1 MFIARSPLR
10 ISLGGGGTD
19 LPSYYRQSGG
29 YLLASAIDK
38 YVYTSIIKP
47 YDEGIF
53 LKYSSQEKVKKPSEI
68 KHKIF
73 KEILTMQ
80 NWKEPYQI
88 EITTLADIPAGTGL
102 GSSGAFT
109 VSAIKA
115 IQVFNS
121 EYQSNQAIAELAC
134 HIEIDRLREPVGKQ
148 DQYISAIGGICEFIF
163 NKDDSVEINRLAIP
177 EEKLNEIKE
186 SILMFY
192 TGKSRSASKV
202 LNHQDKKTL
211 NNDKEIIRNLDA
223 VKEMGKLSKDL
234 LINGDIN
241 QYGLLIQDHWKEK
254 LKRSPDMCSLEIKNF
269 IEVGMQN
276 GALGGKLVGA
286 GGGGFL
292 MFIAK
297 DKSQLRKSMLKIGL
311 QELNFNIDKLGV
323 HVIET

>member
-1 MFIARSPLR
+1 
-10 ISLGGGGTD
+10 
-19 LPSYYRQSGG
+19 
-29 YLLASAIDK
+29 
-38 YVYTSIIKP
+38 
-47 YDEGIF
+47 
-53 LKYSSQEKVKKPSEI
+53 
-68 KHKIF
+68 
-73 KEILTMQ
+73 
-80 NWKEPYQI
+80 
-88 EITTLADIPAGTGL
+88 
-102 GSSGAFT
+102 
-109 VSAIKA
+109 
-115 IQVFNS
+115 
-121 EYQSNQAIAELAC
+121 
-134 HIEIDRLREPVGKQ
+134 
-148 DQYISAIGGICEFIF
+148 
-163 NKDDSVEINRLAIP
+163 
-177 EEKLNEIKE
+177 
-186 SILMFY
+186 MFY

-223 VKEMGKLSKDL
+223 VKEMGRLSKDL

-297 DKSQLRKSMLKIGL
+297 DKFQLRKSMLKIGL